1 MSATSQPAGLAAI
14 LNTPPVPAKTF
25 QLALVMGGTVSAGAY
40 TAGAVDFLIEALDAF
55 EAEKLNAG
63 QPYHD
68 VVLNVMAGTS
78 GGAVTAAIMARALA
92 YHFPPRWYGAP
103 AAGPVNPLYDVWVR
117 QLDLMP
123 MLGTDDI
130 SRGSVPSLLDGS
142 VIETAAKSIEA
153 YVGEPLPAPRKW
165 LGAPL
170 TVLLTHTNL
179 SGMPVKVDFGGG
191 ESQSFID
198 HADHARFALCYPWQP
213 AYLTP
218 RPDEFTVTFAGIK
231 LPQAAGWD
239 VLGDFALASA
249 AFPLGFPTR
258 QLSRPIAHYQTRIVD
273 YVEGA
278 AGGYRVVQPDWT
290 AMLNTNAAPNV
301 GWVRYSAVDGGV
313 ADNEPIELART
324 ALAGFAGHNP
334 RGADEANRAVWL
346 IDPFA
351 GEADMG
357 QFNIAGLGPT
367 GSATLATL
375 MQQSNYSTAD
385 LILAA
390 DPDVYSRYMLSAQRD
405 GLSGGAALAT
415 GGISAFLGFAC
426 EAFRSH
432 DYFLGRQNCQNFLQ
446 TVFRQAQDNPVFNGW
461 TPAQKTRW
469 ADQDGM
475 LPIIPLFGNP
485 ATAESRPPWPAGA
498 LNPEIFRNAIDTRYK
513 AIVNAS
519 LPDNVWDKILGALAG
534 LFTETPVSDEIIQ
547 LINRSLET
555 AGLSTTN
562 K

>member
-1 MSATSQPAGLAAI
+1 MSATSQSAGLAAV
-14 LNTPPVPAKTF
+14 LNTPPVPANTF

-55 EAEKLNAG
+55 ELEKVNSG
-63 QPYHD
+63 QRYHD
-68 VVLNVMAGTS
+68 LVLNVMAGTS

-92 YHFPPRWYGAP
+92 YSFPPCWYGAAAP
-103 AAGPVNPLYDVWVR
+103 AGLPVNPLYDVWVR

-123 MLGTDDI
+123 MLGTSDI
-130 SRGSVPSLLDGS
+130 SPGNIPSLLDGA
-142 VIETAAKSIEA
+142 VIDAAAKSIEA
-153 YVGEPLPAPRKW
+153 YEGIALATPRKW

-179 SGMPVKVDFGGG
+179 SGVPVKIDFGGG
-191 ESQSFID
+191 QSQSFID
-198 HADHARFALCYPWQP
+198 HADHARFALCYPGQP

-231 LPQAAGWD
+231 LPQAVGWD
-239 VLGDFALASA
+239 VLGQFAMASA

-258 QLSRPIAHYQTRIVD
+258 QLDRPIAHYQNRIVE

-324 ALAGFAGHNP
+324 ALAGFDGHNP
-334 RGADEANRAVWL
+334 RAADEANRAVWL

-357 QFNIAGLGPT
+357 AFNIAGLGPT
-367 GSATLATL
+367 GSATLTTL
-375 MQQSNYSTAD
+375 LQQSNYSTAD
-385 LILAA
+385 LILAV

-405 GLSGGAALAT
+405 GFSGGAALAT

-426 EAFRSH
+426 EAFRAH
-432 DYFLGRQNCQNFLQ
+432 DYFLGRQNCQNFLKS
-446 TVFRQAQDNPVFNGW
+446 VFRQAADNPVFNGW
-461 TPAQKTRW
+461 TKAQKTQW
-469 ADQDGM
+469 ADADGM
-475 LPIIPLFGNP
+475 LPMIPLFGNA
-485 ATAESRPPWPAGA
+485 ATAESRPAWPAGA
-498 LNPEIFRNAIDTRYK
+498 LNPEIFRGAIDARYK
-513 AIVNAS
+513 AILAAS
-519 LPDNVWDKILGALAG
+519 LPDNFWDRILGALAG
-534 LFTETPVSDEIIQ
+534 LFTETPVANVIIK
-547 LINRSLET
+547 LINQALQ
-555 AGLSTTN
+555 AAKL
-562 K
+562 